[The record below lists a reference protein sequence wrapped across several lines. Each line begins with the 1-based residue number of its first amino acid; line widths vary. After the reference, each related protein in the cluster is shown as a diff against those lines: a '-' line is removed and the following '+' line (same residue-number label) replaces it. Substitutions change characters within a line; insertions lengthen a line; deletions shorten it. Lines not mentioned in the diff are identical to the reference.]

1 MRCFTLCLLFSF
13 ASLLSAKAAGITP
26 PASIAGLQV
35 NYTPSSDVITSL
47 PYQDYYGSDGIVR
60 AGFSGSIL
68 ERFPYTYANGVITYP
83 SWDEEVRLS
92 FESSTSGTWELWELE
107 GGGYSLD
114 DSGTF
119 TVVSPS
125 LVEKTD
131 WQRTETLDDPLSDQ
145 YWNVWCR
152 SVDALAYD
160 DGELSFIFAAGGDS
174 DSETEIEY
182 GRTLPMD
189 ENWQVVLEDM
199 YAAPGLSGFSVELEL
214 EIADPEFA
222 CGLYFADYG
231 YGYGREFG
239 VFLEQ
244 QLPSGDW
251 EYAQAYITA
260 NEDTRISSG
269 GNVRIVHIA
278 SSRELIFEYQ
288 PDGASSWSELARL
301 NLESGSFQGENL
313 YGSLTGGILSATG
326 PRMTVEI
333 EAEVQPGVTTQIAE
347 LEIAG
352 IEISSYT
359 PPATP
364 VDSDGDG
371 LDDSV
376 ETNTGVYVSPSD
388 TGTDPNNA
396 DSSGD
401 GFSDGFV
408 VSSGFD
414 PTADY
419 SALFSVD
426 AMNARGY
433 YSSAQM
439 VDARAGSAG
448 IVRDG
453 TTANLELQIQR
464 SVDLETWTAHEDD
477 RISVPFEMTGDQQF
491 FRFAMPE

>member
-1 MRCFTLCLLFSF
+1 
-13 ASLLSAKAAGITP
+13 
-26 PASIAGLQV
+26 
-35 NYTPSSDVITSL
+35 
-47 PYQDYYGSDGIVR
+47 
-60 AGFSGSIL
+60 
-68 ERFPYTYANGVITYP
+68 
-83 SWDEEVRLS
+83 
-92 FESSTSGTWELWELE
+92 
-107 GGGYSLD
+107 
-114 DSGTF
+114 
-119 TVVSPS
+119 
-125 LVEKTD
+125 
-131 WQRTETLDDPLSDQ
+131 
-145 YWNVWCR
+145 
-152 SVDALAYD
+152 
-160 DGELSFIFAAGGDS
+160 
-174 DSETEIEY
+174 
-182 GRTLPMD
+182 
-189 ENWQVVLEDM
+189 
-199 YAAPGLSGFSVELEL
+199 
-214 EIADPEFA
+214 
-222 CGLYFADYG
+222 
-231 YGYGREFG
+231 
-239 VFLEQ
+239 
-244 QLPSGDW
+244 
-251 EYAQAYITA
+251 
-260 NEDTRISSG
+260 
-269 GNVRIVHIA
+269 VHIA

-288 PDGASSWSELARL
+288 PDGASEWSELARL

-439 VDARAGSAG
+439 VDARAGSVG

>member
-1 MRCFTLCLLFSF
+1 
-13 ASLLSAKAAGITP
+13 
-26 PASIAGLQV
+26 
-35 NYTPSSDVITSL
+35 VIVF
-47 PYQDYYGSDGIVR
+47 PDG
-60 AGFSGSIL
+60 
-68 ERFPYTYANGVITYP
+68 
-83 SWDEEVRLS
+83 DEWRLS
-92 FESSTSGTWELWELE
+92 FENSTSGTWEFWEYDD
-107 GGGYSLD
+107 GNYSLD

-119 TVVSPS
+119 TVVTS

-131 WQRTETLDDPLSDQ
+131 WQRTEALDSPLSDQ
-145 YWNVWCR
+145 YWNVTR
-152 SVDALAYD
+152 PSVDTLAYD
-160 DGELSFIFAAGGDS
+160 DGELSFIFAARGD
-174 DSETEIEY
+174 DYGDDGQYHEIEIQY

-199 YAAPGLSGFSVELEL
+199 YAAPGLSDFKLEL
-214 EIADPEFA
+214 DLDIKDPEFA
-222 CGLYFADYG
+222 CELSFSDYG
-231 YGYGREFG
+231 YGNGREFG
-239 VFLEQ
+239 VVLEQ

-251 EYAQAYITA
+251 EYAHAYVTA

-278 SSRELIFEYQ
+278 SSRDLIFEYQ
-288 PDGASSWSELARL
+288 PDGASEWSELARL
-301 NLESGSFQGENL
+301 NLESGSFQGENA

-326 PRMTVEI
+326 PRMTVDI
-333 EAEVQPGVTTQIAE
+333 EADVGESGVATQIAD

-352 IEISSYT
+352 IEIGSYS
-359 PPATP
+359 PAATP